1 MKDAIRDWF
10 ENRPPHERA
19 ILVGVAVAVLLAVLW
34 LGALRP
40 LQSGSAVLR
49 ESVAA
54 KQRLLANLSQ
64 IGGQDTAPGGTT
76 PGGDQTLLRLVKN
89 SAVEHGVET
98 TRERADGPNGLQVT
112 FGNASFDTLVEWIV
126 ALETQNAVIVESA
139 SFTVTRQPGIVN
151 GQLLLRRP

>member
-1 MKDAIRDWF
+1 MKEALRAWF

-19 ILVGVAVAVLLAVLW
+19 IIAGVAVAVLLSVLW
-34 LGALRP
+34 LAVLRP

-64 IGGQDTAPGGTT
+64 IDGPATGSGGGATGQ
-76 PGGDQTLLRLVKN
+76 DQTLDRLLRN
-89 SAVEHGVET
+89 TATEHGVEL
-98 TRERADGPNGLQVT
+98 TRTRPDGPNGLQVT
-112 FGNASFDTLVEWIV
+112 FGNVSFDTLVAWLV
-126 ALETQNAVIVESA
+126 ALETQNSISVESA
-139 SFTVTRQPGIVN
+139 SFTGTRQPGVVN

>member
-1 MKDAIRDWF
+1 MKEALRAWF

-19 ILVGVAVAVLLAVLW
+19 ILVGVGVAVLLSVLW
-34 LGALRP
+34 LGVMRP

-64 IGGQDTAPGGTT
+64 IDGQDTATGG
-76 PGGDQTLLRLVKN
+76 GASGQDQTLDRLLRN
-89 SAVEHGVET
+89 TASEHGVEL
-98 TRERADGPNGLQVT
+98 TRTRPDGPNGLQVT
-112 FGNASFDTLVEWIV
+112 FGNVPFDTLVGWLV
-126 ALETQNAVIVESA
+126 ALEAQNSISVETA
-139 SFTVTRQPGIVN
+139 SFTGTRQPGIVN